1 VKNIVTIFLSKVLTV
16 CVDLFEVSKD
26 LGIYWRVTT
35 MAVPRAVAFS
45 RTEGISHNRSP
56 RGSYRLFPVRRVPTM
71 HQGLGEM

>member
-26 LGIYWRVTT
+26 MGIYWRVTT

-45 RTEGISHNRSP
+45 RTEGI
-56 RGSYRLFPVRRVPTM
+56 
-71 HQGLGEM
+71 